1 MKLGAKIAF
10 GFGVMIVIAGIPGGV
25 GVVQMGTVEAET
37 TKLAEEY
44 VAEVDMAGELRG
56 AANRLMYAMRGYDLT
71 EEQTFYDE
79 ARKELQAVDKALEQ
93 GRQLEER
100 SKRLK
105 GLKGHLEVATK
116 AVAAY
121 RASIK
126 QTGETV
132 ARMKGNRGV
141 LDASAEK
148 YMTICTEFLTGQ
160 NQAFRDDL
168 AGLQK
173 RVEVV
178 ADIVNLGIQVR
189 ETNLIDQVEA
199 AGKAFKGAMVEFLG
213 NWKGAGV
220 L

>member
-1 MKLGAKIAF
+1 MKSMKLGAKIAF
-10 GFGVMIVIAGIPGGV
+10 GFGVMILIAGILGGV
-25 GVVQMGTVEAET
+25 GVVQMGTVETET

-44 VAEVDMAGELRG
+44 VDEVDMAGELRG

-71 EEQTFYDE
+71 EDQTFYDE

-105 GLKGHLEVATK
+105 CLKGHLEVATK

-126 QTGETV
+126 QTGETTV
-132 ARMKGNRGV
+132 AGMQGNRDV

-148 YMTICTEFLTGQ
+148 YMTICNEFLTGQ

-173 RVEVV
+173 RVE
-178 ADIVNLGIQVR
+178 IVTSSTLASR
-189 ETNLIDQVEA
+189 CARPT
-199 AGKAFKGAMVEFLG
+199 
-213 NWKGAGV
+213 
-220 L
+220 